1 MPINHRE
8 RAFEAAIEHHL
19 TTTGGFEAG
28 DRDAFHFERCLFPQ
42 EVIAFIKN
50 TQPKEWEYL
59 ADIQKE
65 KAEETLLDDL
75 CRAMGSEHEG
85 CLSVLRHGFKCFGKL
100 FRVAYF
106 APASGLNPDTQKLY
120 DANRLTVT
128 RQLKYSA
135 KHTNSLDVTLAL
147 NGIPIITVELK
158 NPMSGQ
164 TWRHAVTQY
173 KNDRDPTDLIFQF
186 KKRTLVHFAVDTDE
200 VYMATRLSGRS
211 THFLPFN
218 RGCNGGAGNPENPS
232 GYKTSY
238 LWEEVLE
245 RHSALDILARFIHLQ
260 IEEKKFSGNTVKRE
274 TMIFPRYHQ
283 LGCVRALI
291 TDARNSGTGTN
302 YLVQHSAGSGKSNSI
317 AWLAH
322 RLASLYTEK
331 DEKVFDSI
339 IVVTDRVVL
348 DQQLQNTIYQFEH
361 KQGVVQKID
370 IDAAQLAAALSSS
383 VPIVITTLQKFPF
396 VTEKMDDLP
405 ARRYAVI
412 VDEAHSS
419 QGGESATELK
429 GVLAGSSLRE
439 EARAKAEEEG
449 LPDYEEEILKTMTKR
464 GRQPN
469 ISFFAFT
476 ATPKYKTL
484 EVFGTPGP
492 DGKPRPFHLYSMR
505 QAIEEG
511 FILDVLQNYTT
522 YKTYYRLIKSIED
535 DPKVDK
541 RKAARALARFM
552 SLHPHN
558 IAQKTEVMVEH
569 FRHFTMHK
577 IGGKAK
583 AMVVTA
589 SRLHAVKYKQ
599 SFDKYISE
607 KGYTG
612 IKTLVAFSGTVIDPD
627 APTIEYTEVGMNV
640 DSNGKRIQ
648 QKELP
653 ERFGTEEYQVL
664 LVAEKYQTG
673 FDQPLLHTMYV
684 DKRLAGIQAVQTLS
698 RLNRTHS
705 GKEDTFILDFV
716 NEPEEILS
724 AFQPFYEQTLV
735 GERAEAKQLYE
746 LQAKLGSHQ
755 VYFSSEVEEF
765 CKVFYKPK
773 QNQTPS
779 DHAQINAC
787 IDPAVMRFKELKE
800 EEIQDEFR
808 KSLVAYR
815 NLYSFMSQVIPFQDT
830 DLEKLYSYIRFLLT
844 KLPPVNRGPIYNF
857 DDEVM
862 LKFYRLQKIGE
873 GSIQLTAGKQEPI
886 SGPTSVGT
894 GIARGDEIDLSKLI
908 DILNERFGTEFRP
921 GDQLFFDSI
930 KEDAV
935 ADMSLRQAALA
946 NTMENFGYVF
956 RKTLEGFFIDR
967 MEQNEEI
974 TAKFMNEKDFREA
987 ISSKLLRDVYEKI
1000 REEHGDEQLAV
1011 VLPFERVEGLS
1022 GERFKSCVPLMS
1034 LKAAASGFGDKSDV
1048 QPEAWVKLKSSRRL
1062 QKGMF
1067 VAQVVGH
1074 SMEPR
1079 IPDGAY
1085 CLFKAPVE
1093 GGRTGRILLVQ
1104 HRDIHDPE
1112 TSGSYTVKRFD
1123 SSGMAGK
1130 DSTERKGDIYLFPEN
1145 KDFEPIKLSEA
1156 QEDEVA
1162 VIAELVEVL

>member
-1 MPINHRE
+1 MPIDHRE

-19 TTTGGFEAG
+19 ITRGGFEAG
-28 DRDAFHFERCLFPQ
+28 DRDAFHFERGLFQQ
-42 EVIAFIKN
+42 EVIAFIQS
-50 TQPKEWEYL
+50 TQPNEWGYL

-75 CRAMGSEHEG
+75 CRALGSEHEG

-106 APASGLNPDTQKLY
+106 APASGLNPDTQRLY

-128 RQLKYSA
+128 RQLRYSA
-135 KHTNSLDVTLAL
+135 KHNNTIDVTLAL

-200 VYMATRLSGRS
+200 IYMTTRIAGRS

-218 RGCNGGAGNPENPS
+218 KGSDGGAGNPENLG
-232 GYKTSY
+232 GYKSSY
-238 LWEEVLE
+238 LWEGVLE
-245 RHSALDILARFIHLQ
+245 RHSILDILARFIHLQ
-260 IEEKKFSGNTVKRE
+260 IDEKKFGGKTVWRE

-283 LGCVRALI
+283 LDCVRALVA
-291 TDARNSGTGTN
+291 DARGSGSGTN

-322 RLASLYTEK
+322 RLASLHTEK

-370 IDAAQLAAALSSS
+370 IDSTQLAAALSSG

-396 VTEKMDDLP
+396 VTEKICDLP

-429 GVLAGSSLRE
+429 GVLAGAAIKE
-439 EARAKAEEEG
+439 EARAKAEEDG
-449 LPDYEEEILKTMTKR
+449 LPDYEEEVLKAMAKR

-469 ISFFAFT
+469 IGFFAFT

-484 EVFGTPGP
+484 EVFGTSGP

-558 IAQKTEVMVEH
+558 IAQKTEVMIEH
-569 FRHFTMHK
+569 FRNFTMHK

-583 AMVVTA
+583 AMVVTS

-599 SFDKYISE
+599 EFDKYISD
-607 KGYTG
+607 KGYKG

-627 APTIEYTEVGMNV
+627 APTVEYTEVGMNK
-640 DSNGKRIQ
+640 GIRE
-648 QKELP
+648 KELP
-653 ERFGTEEYQVL
+653 ERFATEEYQVL

-684 DKRLAGIQAVQTLS
+684 DKRLSGIQAVQTLS
-698 RLNRTHS
+698 RLNRTHP

-716 NEPEEILS
+716 NEPEEILM
-724 AFQPFYEQTLV
+724 AFQPFYERTLV
-735 GERAEAKQLYE
+735 GERAEPRQLYE
-746 LQAKLGSHQ
+746 LQAKLDSHQ
-755 VYFSSEVEEF
+755 VYYAAEIEEF
-765 CKVFYKPK
+765 CKVFYKPR
-773 QNQTPS
+773 QYQTPA
-779 DHAQINAC
+779 DHAQMNAC
-787 IDPAVMRFKELKE
+787 IDSAVGRFNKLQEEL
-800 EEIQDEFR
+800 QDEFR
-808 KSLVAYR
+808 KSLAAYR
-815 NLYSFMSQVIPFQDT
+815 NLYGLMSQIIPFQDS

-844 KLPPVNRGPIYNF
+844 KLPMTSRGPIYKF
-857 DDEVM
+857 DDEVT
-862 LKFYRLQKIGE
+862 LKYYRLQKIGE
-873 GSIQLTAGKQEPI
+873 GSIRLEPGKEEPI
-886 SGPTSVGT
+886 SGPVSVGT
-894 GIARGDEIDLSKLI
+894 GAVHGGEIELSKLI
-908 DILNERFGTEFRP
+908 DILNERFGTEFKP
-921 GDQLFFDSI
+921 ADQLFFDSI
-930 KEDAV
+930 REDAI
-935 ADMSLRQAALA
+935 ADSALRQAALA

-956 RKTLEGFFIDR
+956 SKALEGIFIDR

-974 TAKFMNEKDFREA
+974 TAKFMNEKEFREI

-1000 REEHGDEQLAV
+1000 REDRGNEQLAV
-1011 VLPFERVEGLS
+1011 VLPLERVEGFS
-1022 GERFKSCVPLMS
+1022 EERFKSCVPLMS
-1034 LKAAASGFGDKSDV
+1034 LKAAASGFGDTSDV
-1048 QPEAWVKLKSSRRL
+1048 QSEAWVKPRSSRRL

-1085 CLFKAPVE
+1085 CLFKSPVE
-1093 GGRTGRILLVQ
+1093 GSRTGRILLVQ

-1112 TSGSYTVKRFD
+1112 TGGSYTVKIFD
-1123 SSGMAGK
+1123 SSDVDK
-1130 DSTERKGDIYLFPEN
+1130 ERDERKGAIYLKPQN
-1145 KDFEPIKLSEA
+1145 PDFEPIALTEA
-1156 QEDEVA
+1156 QVDEMR
-1162 VIAELVEVL
+1162 VIAEFVEAL